1 MTGKWRAC
9 GSVVTLWPSTKQ
21 ALGNHLILPQ
31 SIDNFIVDGAQG
43 WEALQGNFMDHE
55 HYCACVA
62 KIPDTDPERVGLG
75 IATNWRNRPQLGCVG
90 WTLDI
95 VSRYLCTSG
104 RVVGKHFWGPN
115 LSGCAGQQTYRT
127 CTTGSSIRGGGI
139 SHCRLSHCCR
149 APGLPGQVK
158 HAPGILYQCPSDRG
172 LGRG

>member
-75 IATNWRNRPQLGCVG
+75 IATNWRNRTRAAALSVLIVDS
-90 WTLDI
+90 LDRKYEI
-95 VSRYLCTSG
+95 EDE
-104 RVVGKHFWGPN
+104 N
-115 LSGCAGQQTYRT
+115 LASFCFAAAAKRP
-127 CTTGSSIRGGGI
+127 GG
-139 SHCRLSHCCR
+139 
-149 APGLPGQVK
+149 
-158 HAPGILYQCPSDRG
+158 
-172 LGRG
+172 